1 MKTSVALLTAASLA
15 ALASPAAAQDAAG
28 NTFTGLWGGVIGG
41 YDVSRAGDSI
51 DDDANE
57 DNDQSID
64 GFAYG
69 VQLGYD
75 VDLGGVVLG
84 AEAEY
89 SDSSAGVEFD
99 DGDPE
104 TFGLGNVEAG
114 RDLYFGAR
122 IGAKVGPDAMIYA
135 KGGYTNAKYETRA
148 SDGTT
153 EFTQDFDTDGYRIGA
168 GAEYALSDNA
178 FVKLEYRYSNYSEGE
193 VDFTGEVPDSE
204 RFDIDLDRHQVMA
217 GIGFRF

>member
-1 MKTSVALLTAASLA
+1 MKKSVALLAAASLGA
-15 ALASPAAAQDAAG
+15 MATPAAAQDS
-28 NTFTGLWGGVIGG
+28 TFTGLWGGVIGG
-41 YDVSRAGDSI
+41 YDVSKAGSTT
-51 DDDANE
+51 
-57 DNDQSID
+57 DNDAADDESQSID
-64 GFAYG
+64 GIGYG

-89 SDSSAGVEFD
+89 ADSTAEVEFD
-99 DGDPE
+99 EGTAE
-104 TFGLGNVEAG
+104 NIGFGNVETG

-135 KGGYTNAKYETRA
+135 KGGYTNAKYNVRS

-153 EFTQDFDTDGYRIGA
+153 EFSQDIDTDGYRIGA

-178 FVKLEYRYSNYSEGE
+178 FVKLEYRYSNYSDAE
-193 VDFTGEVPDSE
+193 VDFEGDAADTP
-204 RFDIDLDRHQVMA
+204 RFDIDTDRHQIMA
-217 GIGFRF
+217 GFGLRF